1 MYSVNNPSYIEEANI
16 DVEAGFTALYND
28 KHYSEDFDKVENVF
42 RNYFKLLKENLRNNN
57 QSLSIIEQIRLK
69 LLQNM
74 QFNKIERLMEKNNEL
89 KELRA

>member
-1 MYSVNNPSYIEEANI
+1 
-16 DVEAGFTALYND
+16 LYND